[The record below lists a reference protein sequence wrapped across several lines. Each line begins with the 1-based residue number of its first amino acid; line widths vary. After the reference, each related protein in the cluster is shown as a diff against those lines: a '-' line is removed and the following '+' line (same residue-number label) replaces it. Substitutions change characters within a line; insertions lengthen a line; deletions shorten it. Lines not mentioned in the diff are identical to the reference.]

1 MEIREQEDFISSS
14 SKVTSSGNLS
24 YRGTN
29 VVGVRVH
36 SVNADENKTVLIW
49 RLESPSIGLHTRP

>member
-1 MEIREQEDFISSS
+1 MESREQEDFISSS
-14 SKVTSSGNLS
+14 SKVTSSGHLS